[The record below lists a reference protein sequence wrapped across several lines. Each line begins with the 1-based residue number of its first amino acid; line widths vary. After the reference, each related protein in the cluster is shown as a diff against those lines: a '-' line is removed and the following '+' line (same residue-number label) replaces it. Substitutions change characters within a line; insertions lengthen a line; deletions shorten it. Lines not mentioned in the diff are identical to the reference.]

1 MIALMSFETAFL
13 LLPGLVIGLTVHEC
27 AHAWSAS
34 LLGDDFPRRMGRVSL
49 NPLRHLSPLGT
60 LAIFVL
66 PIGWGKPVVV
76 NLFNFRRPKLDYLLT
91 SLAGPLANLLLAGL
105 VILVMLLTRH
115 SFWFGYRGMYW
126 MQVIH
131 LVLRYTALINLS
143 LAVLNLLPI
152 PPLDGS
158 KIWPCL
164 IPGARPGMSKRL
176 TWVFIVVI
184 LVLASSRSFGA
195 FISPVLRLANQVLPV
210 SDAQEVQELLAKAE
224 DALFAKQYARSES
237 LSSELLAID
246 GQSAEAYYNRALA
259 RGWQENWQGALEDL
273 DCAISYS
280 PGDYRSARYYDFRA
294 DVLAHFGRTEAAA
307 RDRMRAFGLDPSLAT
322 TAPASQPATQ
332 PEAPPGE

>member
-1 MIALMSFETAFL
+1 MIAMMSFDTALL

-60 LAIFVL
+60 LAIFLL
-66 PIGWGKPVVV
+66 PIGWGKPVMV

-105 VILVMLLTRH
+105 LILPMLLTRH
-115 SFWFGYRGMYW
+115 VFWFGRASVNAME
-126 MQVIH
+126 
-131 LVLRYTALINLS
+131 TAHELLTYAALLNLG

-184 LVLASSRSFGA
+184 LVLASSRSFGVV
-195 FISPVLRLANQVLPV
+195 IGPVVQFAYNVLPV
-210 SDAQEVQELLAKAE
+210 SDSLRADSLILAAD
-224 DALFAKQYARSES
+224 DALRDKQYARAES
-237 LSSELLAID
+237 LSGEMLAID
-246 GQSAEAYYNRALA
+246 DRSAEAFYYRALA
-259 RGWQENWQGALEDL
+259 RGWQENWQDALEDL
-273 DCAISYS
+273 NSAISYS
-280 PGDYRSARYYDFRA
+280 PADYRSSRYYDFRA
-294 DVLAHFGRTEAAA
+294 DVLAHLGRTEAAG
-307 RDRMRAFGLDPSLAT
+307 RDRMRALELDPSLAT
-322 TAPASQPATQ
+322 MAPASQPATQ
-332 PEAPPGE
+332 PGDLPGE